1 MTAKCQDFGM
11 QIESET
17 TGKVAMEENV
27 HHKVLQFYIDKKKG
41 IGMEVKSEH
50 GGKNNTYKGQVG
62 WREVLEVK
70 G

>member
-1 MTAKCQDFGM
+1 
-11 QIESET
+11 
-17 TGKVAMEENV
+17 
-27 HHKVLQFYIDKKKG
+27 VLQFYIDKKKG